1 MLSAGVIKVMEVPRA
16 SEALAKPV
24 VLEAN
29 APRAGA
35 WSERSLLASDPRL
48 DLSGTLGVSVLDH
61 EIQGPPEENV
71 AREEDPE
78 TEAELE
84 EELGPLS
91 MRPTRVAPLPQP
103 GTAGLVGWGL
113 ILLGGQRRYWTMSR
127 SSISK
132 ASAAPGG
139 IADCCGGVSP

>member
-48 DLSGTLGVSVLDH
+48 DLSGALGVSVLDH
-61 EIQGPPEENV
+61 ELEGPPEGNV
-71 AREEDPE
+71 ALEEDPE
-78 TEAELE
+78 TEAEPE
-84 EELGPLS
+84 EEIGPLS
-91 MRPTRVAPLPQP
+91 MRPPELRP
-103 GTAGLVGWGL
+103 
-113 ILLGGQRRYWTMSR
+113 SR
-127 SSISK
+127 S
-132 ASAAPGG
+132 PG
-139 IADCCGGVSP
+139 